1 MKKIT
6 YILPL
11 VILLTAC
18 SNTPKQAPIEIT
30 KEYLASN
37 AHKKQYTS
45 LKNNDLNLWWQTW
58 KDPAL
63 LEILRELNNFNDSN
77 QKALQ
82 TLKTL
87 QKKYHINTSSSKWLE
102 FSSQNPKEYKP
113 ILQDKFWYETRTL
126 LSTITAKM
134 YVDYTICNMEKD
146 YYNFYKNA
154 LKDIQLSTYED
165 IKENAKTELSDI
177 ENQMKK
183 LSKQCDNLEK
193 AIIYAT
199 GYFPKNFEQT
209 IKKSEVQRL
218 IYQNSPVFDF
228 PKSIEANKLMG
239 RADIALAIQNFDLL
253 WLKNTGNLEPISIE
267 GIISPF
273 SSGKVLSDNVFAI
286 GGIAVHFPNNLRI
299 VEVENSQIME
309 FRKDILEKIQSS
321 AFEISN
327 HIHKSSILTNN
338 SNNAKYKEQR
348 TLDYIESIKG
358 KGKDDKEFLQERIQ
372 LSKDTL
378 YFYEQQRHKI
388 LSWLDLYMITGVGFN
403 DDIFN
408 Q

>member
-146 YYNFYKNA
+146 YYSFYNNA

-309 FRKDILEKIQSS
+309 SRKDILEKIQSS

-348 TLDYIESIKG
+348 TLDYIESIRG